1 MYQIIVNPTS
11 SSGKGMEA
19 WKEIKTILNRRN
31 VTYEVHMLQN
41 AGEAT
46 QVVRGLT
53 ADGNEANILVVGG
66 DGTLNE
72 VLNGIQDFDHT
83 KVSCIQT
90 GSGND
95 FARNMHL
102 EKNVERAIMHLLEQP
117 EEIALDYGEVTV
129 RVDGT
134 GDARLDGRQRGVGDA
149 RLDGRQSGVGDARMD
164 GRQRGVGD
172 ARMDGRQR
180 GVDGDDM
187 DACRDSAV
195 RKKRFLISSGV
206 GYDANICEEVSRS
219 RLKAVLNKIHLG
231 KLVYVL
237 IGVKQIFAKKTVRAK
252 LYLDDAPVMK
262 LPELFFVVGMNHMYE
277 GGGIPFCP
285 NADPTDGRLDVCLVK
300 GMSRLKL
307 LLAVVLVYFKKHLL
321 FKDITNHRCKKM
333 RLVTETPQWIHMDG
347 ETPYKVRE
355 ITWESKG
362 KLRFV
367 R

>member
-19 WKEIKTILNRRN
+19 WEEIKAILNRRN

-53 ADGNEANILVVGG
+53 ADGNEADILVVGG

-102 EKNVERAIMHLLEQP
+102 EKNAERAIMHLLEQP

-134 GDARLDGRQRGVGDA
+134 GDARM
-149 RLDGRQSGVGDARMD
+149 DGRQS
-164 GRQRGVGD
+164 GVGD

-321 FKDITNHRCKKM
+321 FKGITNHRCKKM
-333 RLVTETPQWIHMDG
+333 QLVTETPQWIHMDG

>member
-1 MYQIIVNPTS
+1 MYQVIVNPTS

-19 WKEIKTILNRRN
+19 WKEIKAILDRRN
-31 VTYEVHMLQN
+31 AAYKVHVLRKP
-41 AGEAT
+41 GEAT
-46 QVVRGLT
+46 AVVRRLT
-53 ADGNEANILVVGG
+53 AGHDTDMAETAAMDESIQTVLENEEDTNILVIGG

-72 VLNGIQDFDHT
+72 VLNGIQDFEHT
-83 KVSCIQT
+83 TLACIQT

-102 EKNVERAIMHLLEQP
+102 EKNVEWAITHLLEQP
-117 EEIALDYGEVTV
+117 EEIALDYGEVTTNHP
-129 RVDGT
+129 G
-134 GDARLDGRQRGVGDA
+134 
-149 RLDGRQSGVGDARMD
+149 S
-164 GRQRGVGD
+164 
-172 ARMDGRQR
+172 
-180 GVDGDDM
+180 
-187 DACRDSAV
+187 SA
-195 RKKRFLISSGV
+195 KRFLISSGV

-219 RLKAVLNKIHLG
+219 RLKTVLNKIHLG
-231 KLVYVL
+231 KLVYVM

-252 LYLDDAPVMK
+252 LYLDDAPMMK
-262 LPELFFVVGMNHMYE
+262 IPELFFVVGMNHMYE

-285 NADPTDGRLDVCLVK
+285 NADPTDGKLDVCLVK

-321 FKDITNHRCKKM
+321 FKDITNHRCTKM

-347 ETPYKVRE
+347 ETPYQVSE

-367 R
+367 K

>member
-19 WKEIKTILNRRN
+19 WEKIKAILDRRS
-31 VTYEVHMLQN
+31 VTYKVHMLQD

-46 QVVRGLT
+46 QVVRKLT
-53 ADGNEANILVVGG
+53 AQDETGSVKLLVIGG

-72 VLNGIQDFDHT
+72 VLNGIQDFEHT
-83 KVSCIQT
+83 TISCIQT

-102 EKNVERAIMHLLEQP
+102 EKDVEQAIVHLLEQP
-117 EEIALDYGEVTV
+117 EEMALDYGEVTM

-134 GDARLDGRQRGVGDA
+134 
-149 RLDGRQSGVGDARMD
+149 
-164 GRQRGVGD
+164 GD

-187 DACRDSAV
+187 DACQDSAV

-231 KLVYVL
+231 KLVYVM
-237 IGVKQIFAKKTVRAK
+237 IGVKQIFTKKTVRAK
-252 LYLDDAPVMK
+252 LYLDDAPVRK
-262 LPELFFVVGMNHMYE
+262 LSELFFVVGMNHMYE

-285 NADPTDGRLDVCLVK
+285 NANPTDGKLDVCLVK

-321 FKDITNHRCKKM
+321 FKGITNHRCKKM

-347 ETPYKVRE
+347 ETPYQVRE
-355 ITWESKG
+355 VTWESKG

>member
-53 ADGNEANILVVGG
+53 AYGNEANILVVGG

-102 EKNVERAIMHLLEQP
+102 EKNVERAIMHLLGQP

-129 RVDGT
+129 RV
-134 GDARLDGRQRGVGDA
+134 
-149 RLDGRQSGVGDARMD
+149 
-164 GRQRGVGD
+164 
-172 ARMDGRQR
+172 
-180 GVDGDDM
+180 

-285 NADPTDGRLDVCLVK
+285 NADPTDDRLDVCLVK

>member
-1 MYQIIVNPTS
+1 MYHIIMNPAS
-11 SSGKGMEA
+11 SSGKGMRS
-19 WKEIKTILNRRN
+19 WDKIKELLDKSG
-31 VTYEVHMLQN
+31 VAYEIHMLQKP
-41 AGEAT
+41 GEAA
-46 QVVRGLT
+46 VIAERLT
-53 ADGNEANILVVGG
+53 GNEATITERVTTEETAVTVKSRTDEEDTRLLVIGG

-72 VLNGIQDFDHT
+72 VLNGIVDFEHT
-83 KVSCIQT
+83 TLSCVQT

-102 EKNVERAIMHLLEQP
+102 EKDVERAVTHLLEQP
-117 EEIALDYGEVTV
+117 EEVALDYGEVTV
-129 RVDGT
+129 EVGGNNA
-134 GDARLDGRQRGVGDA
+134 GD
-149 RLDGRQSGVGDARMD
+149 SGQA
-164 GRQRGVGD
+164 
-172 ARMDGRQR
+172 A
-180 GVDGDDM
+180 
-187 DACRDSAV
+187 S

-219 RLKAVLNKIHLG
+219 RLKTVLNRLHLG
-231 KLVYVL
+231 KLVYVM

-252 LYLDDAPVMK
+252 LYLDDAPMVK

-321 FKDITNHRCKKM
+321 FKAITNHRCRKM

-347 ETPYKVRE
+347 ETPYQVSE
-355 ITWESKG
+355 VVWESKG
-362 KLRFV
+362 KVRFV

>member
-1 MYQIIVNPTS
+1 MPFINSKISVALTDAQ
-11 SSGKGMEA
+11 EQ
-19 WKEIKTILNRRN
+19 EIKSRLGQAITAIPGKSESWLMVGFEPEYKLYFRGSKDQPMAM
-31 VTYEVHMLQN
+31 VEVSVYGSENPSAFSKLT
-41 AGEAT
+41 GEICKIF
-46 QVVRGLT
+46 
-53 ADGNEANILVVGG
+53 E
-66 DGTLNE
+66 
-72 VLNGIQDFDHT
+72 
-83 KVSCIQT
+83 
-90 GSGND
+90 D

-102 EKNVERAIMHLLEQP
+102 EKNAEQAITHLLEQP
-117 EEIALDYGEVTV
+117 EEIALDYGEVTTNHP
-129 RVDGT
+129 GS
-134 GDARLDGRQRGVGDA
+134 DA
-149 RLDGRQSGVGDARMD
+149 
-164 GRQRGVGD
+164 
-172 ARMDGRQR
+172 
-180 GVDGDDM
+180 
-187 DACRDSAV
+187 
-195 RKKRFLISSGV
+195 KRFLISSGV

-285 NADPTDGRLDVCLVK
+285 NANPTDGKLDVCLVK

-307 LLAVVLVYFKKHLL
+307 LFAVVLVYFKKHLL

-347 ETPYKVRE
+347 ETPYQVSE
-355 ITWESKG
+355 VTWESKG

>member
-1 MYQIIVNPTS
+1 MMYQIIVNPTS

-19 WKEIKTILNRRN
+19 WKKIKAILDRRN
-31 VTYEVHMLQN
+31 VAYNVHVLQKP
-41 AGEAT
+41 GEAIEIVKKLT
-46 QVVRGLT
+46 EENYADIDETAVMDESVVT
-53 ADGNEANILVVGG
+53 VQENDEDTNILVVGG

-72 VLNGIQDFDHT
+72 VLNGIQDFEHT
-83 KVSCIQT
+83 TLSCIQT

-102 EKNVERAIMHLLEQP
+102 EKNVEQAITHLLEQS
-117 EEIALDYGEVTV
+117 EEIALDYGEVTTNHP
-129 RVDGT
+129 G
-134 GDARLDGRQRGVGDA
+134 
-149 RLDGRQSGVGDARMD
+149 S
-164 GRQRGVGD
+164 
-172 ARMDGRQR
+172 
-180 GVDGDDM
+180 
-187 DACRDSAV
+187 SA
-195 RKKRFLISSGV
+195 KRFLISSGV

-219 RLKAVLNKIHLG
+219 RLKTVLNKIHLG

-252 LYLDDAPVMK
+252 LYLDDAPMMK
-262 LPELFFVVGMNHMYE
+262 LSELFFVVGMNHMYE

-285 NADPTDGRLDVCLVK
+285 NADPTDGKLDVCLVK

-347 ETPYKVRE
+347 ETPYQVSE
-355 ITWESKG
+355 VTWESKG

-367 R
+367 K

>member
-19 WKEIKTILNRRN
+19 WEKIKAILDRRS
-31 VTYEVHMLQN
+31 VTYKVHMLQD

-46 QVVRGLT
+46 QVVRELT
-53 ADGNEANILVVGG
+53 AQDETGIVKLLVVGG

-72 VLNGIQDFDHT
+72 VLNGIQDFEHT
-83 KVSCIQT
+83 TLSCIQT

-102 EKNVERAIMHLLEQP
+102 EKDVEQAIVHLIEQP
-117 EEIALDYGEVTV
+117 EEMALDYGEVTV

-134 GDARLDGRQRGVGDA
+134 GDAR
-149 RLDGRQSGVGDARMD
+149 MD
-164 GRQRGVGD
+164 CMIRT
-172 ARMDGRQR
+172 
-180 GVDGDDM
+180 
-187 DACRDSAV
+187 
-195 RKKRFLISSGV
+195 KRFLISSGV

-219 RLKAVLNKIHLG
+219 RLKPILNKIHLG
-231 KLVYVL
+231 KLVYVM
-237 IGVKQIFAKKTVRAK
+237 IGVKQIFTKKTVRAK
-252 LYLDDAPVMK
+252 LYLDDAPVRK

-300 GMSRLKL
+300 GMSRMKL

-321 FKDITNHRCKKM
+321 FKGITNHRCKKM

-347 ETPYKVRE
+347 ETPYQVRE
-355 ITWESKG
+355 VTWESKG

>member
-11 SSGKGMEA
+11 SSGKGREA

-102 EKNVERAIMHLLEQP
+102 EKNVERAIMHLLGQP

-129 RVDGT
+129 RV
-134 GDARLDGRQRGVGDA
+134 
-149 RLDGRQSGVGDARMD
+149 
-164 GRQRGVGD
+164 
-172 ARMDGRQR
+172 
-180 GVDGDDM
+180 

-300 GMSRLKL
+300 GMSRFKL

>member
-1 MYQIIVNPTS
+1 
-11 SSGKGMEA
+11 MEA
-19 WKEIKTILNRRN
+19 WEKIKAILDRRS
-31 VTYEVHMLQN
+31 VTYKVHMLQD

-46 QVVRGLT
+46 QVVRELT
-53 ADGNEANILVVGG
+53 AQDETGIVKLLVVGG

-72 VLNGIQDFDHT
+72 VLNGIQDFEHT
-83 KVSCIQT
+83 TLSCIQT

-102 EKNVERAIMHLLEQP
+102 EKDVEQAIVHLLEQP
-117 EEIALDYGEVTV
+117 EEMALDYGEVTM

-134 GDARLDGRQRGVGDA
+134 GDARV
-149 RLDGRQSGVGDARMD
+149 
-164 GRQRGVGD
+164 
-172 ARMDGRQR
+172 DGRQR

-187 DACRDSAV
+187 DACRDCMI
-195 RKKRFLISSGV
+195 RTKRFLISSGV

-219 RLKAVLNKIHLG
+219 RLKPILNKIHLG
-231 KLVYVL
+231 KLVYVM
-237 IGVKQIFAKKTVRAK
+237 IGVKQIFTKKTVRAK
-252 LYLDDAPVMK
+252 LYLDDAPVRK

-300 GMSRLKL
+300 GMSRMKL

-321 FKDITNHRCKKM
+321 FKGITNHRCKKM

-347 ETPYKVRE
+347 ETPYQVRE
-355 ITWESKG
+355 VTWESKG

>member
-1 MYQIIVNPTS
+1 MMYQIIVNPTS

-19 WKEIKTILNRRN
+19 WKKIKAILDRRN
-31 VTYEVHMLQN
+31 VAYNVHVLQKP
-41 AGEAT
+41 GEAIEIVKKLT
-46 QVVRGLT
+46 EENYADIDETAVMDESVVT
-53 ADGNEANILVVGG
+53 VQENDEDTNILVVGG

-72 VLNGIQDFDHT
+72 VLNGIQDFEHT
-83 KVSCIQT
+83 TLSCIQT

-102 EKNVERAIMHLLEQP
+102 EKNVEQAITHLLEQS
-117 EEIALDYGEVTV
+117 EEIALDYGEVTTNHP
-129 RVDGT
+129 G
-134 GDARLDGRQRGVGDA
+134 
-149 RLDGRQSGVGDARMD
+149 S
-164 GRQRGVGD
+164 
-172 ARMDGRQR
+172 
-180 GVDGDDM
+180 
-187 DACRDSAV
+187 SA
-195 RKKRFLISSGV
+195 KRFLISSGV

-219 RLKAVLNKIHLG
+219 RLKTVLNKIHLG

-252 LYLDDAPVMK
+252 LYLDDAPMMK

-285 NADPTDGRLDVCLVK
+285 NADPTDGKLDVCLVK

-347 ETPYKVRE
+347 ETPYQVSE

-367 R
+367 K

>member
-1 MYQIIVNPTS
+1 MYQVIVNPTS

-129 RVDGT
+129 RV
-134 GDARLDGRQRGVGDA
+134 
-149 RLDGRQSGVGDARMD
+149 
-164 GRQRGVGD
+164 
-172 ARMDGRQR
+172 
-180 GVDGDDM
+180 

>member
-1 MYQIIVNPTS
+1 M
-11 SSGKGMEA
+11 
-19 WKEIKTILNRRN
+19 
-31 VTYEVHMLQN
+31 
-41 AGEAT
+41 
-46 QVVRGLT
+46 
-53 ADGNEANILVVGG
+53 
-66 DGTLNE
+66 
-72 VLNGIQDFDHT
+72 
-83 KVSCIQT
+83 
-90 GSGND
+90 
-95 FARNMHL
+95 
-102 EKNVERAIMHLLEQP
+102 
-117 EEIALDYGEVTV
+117 
-129 RVDGT
+129 
-134 GDARLDGRQRGVGDA
+134 
-149 RLDGRQSGVGDARMD
+149 
-164 GRQRGVGD
+164 
-172 ARMDGRQR
+172 
-180 GVDGDDM
+180 
-187 DACRDSAV
+187 
-195 RKKRFLISSGV
+195 ISSGV

-252 LYLDDAPVMK
+252 LYLDDTPVMK

>member
-1 MYQIIVNPTS
+1 
-11 SSGKGMEA
+11 
-19 WKEIKTILNRRN
+19 
-31 VTYEVHMLQN
+31 
-41 AGEAT
+41 
-46 QVVRGLT
+46 
-53 ADGNEANILVVGG
+53 
-66 DGTLNE
+66 
-72 VLNGIQDFDHT
+72 
-83 KVSCIQT
+83 
-90 GSGND
+90 
-95 FARNMHL
+95 
-102 EKNVERAIMHLLEQP
+102 MHLLEQP

-134 GDARLDGRQRGVGDA
+134 GDARL
-149 RLDGRQSGVGDARMD
+149 
-164 GRQRGVGD
+164 
-172 ARMDGRQR
+172 DGRQR

-285 NADPTDGRLDVCLVK
+285 NADPTDDRLDVCLVK

-321 FKDITNHRCKKM
+321 FKNITNHRCKKM

>member
-1 MYQIIVNPTS
+1 
-11 SSGKGMEA
+11 
-19 WKEIKTILNRRN
+19 
-31 VTYEVHMLQN
+31 
-41 AGEAT
+41 
-46 QVVRGLT
+46 
-53 ADGNEANILVVGG
+53 
-66 DGTLNE
+66 
-72 VLNGIQDFDHT
+72 
-83 KVSCIQT
+83 
-90 GSGND
+90 
-95 FARNMHL
+95 
-102 EKNVERAIMHLLEQP
+102 
-117 EEIALDYGEVTV
+117 
-129 RVDGT
+129 
-134 GDARLDGRQRGVGDA
+134 
-149 RLDGRQSGVGDARMD
+149 
-164 GRQRGVGD
+164 
-172 ARMDGRQR
+172 
-180 GVDGDDM
+180 M

-195 RKKRFLISSGV
+195 RKKRFMISSGV

-285 NADPTDGRLDVCLVK
+285 NA
-300 GMSRLKL
+300 
-307 LLAVVLVYFKKHLL
+307 L

>member
-19 WKEIKTILNRRN
+19 WKKIKAILDRRN
-31 VTYEVHMLQN
+31 VAYNVHVLQKP
-41 AGEAT
+41 GEAIEIVKKLT
-46 QVVRGLT
+46 EENYADIDETAVMDESVVT
-53 ADGNEANILVVGG
+53 VQENDEDTNILVVGG

-72 VLNGIQDFDHT
+72 VLNGIQDFEHT
-83 KVSCIQT
+83 TLSCIQT

-102 EKNVERAIMHLLEQP
+102 EKNVEQAITHLLEQP
-117 EEIALDYGEVTV
+117 EEIALDYGEVTTNHP
-129 RVDGT
+129 G
-134 GDARLDGRQRGVGDA
+134 
-149 RLDGRQSGVGDARMD
+149 S
-164 GRQRGVGD
+164 
-172 ARMDGRQR
+172 
-180 GVDGDDM
+180 
-187 DACRDSAV
+187 SA
-195 RKKRFLISSGV
+195 KRFLISSGV

-219 RLKAVLNKIHLG
+219 RLKTVLNKIHLG

-252 LYLDDAPVMK
+252 LYLDDAPMMK

-285 NADPTDGRLDVCLVK
+285 NADPTDGKLDVCLVK

-347 ETPYKVRE
+347 ETPYQVSE

-367 R
+367 K

>member
-1 MYQIIVNPTS
+1 MMYQVIVNPTS

-19 WKEIKTILNRRN
+19 WKKIKAILDRRN
-31 VTYEVHMLQN
+31 AAYKVHVLQKPE
-41 AGEAT
+41 EAT
-46 QVVRGLT
+46 AVVRKLT
-53 ADGNEANILVVGG
+53 AGHDTDMVETAAMDESIETLPENEEDTNILVIGG

-72 VLNGIQDFDHT
+72 VLNGIQDFEHT
-83 KVSCIQT
+83 TLSCIQT

-102 EKNVERAIMHLLEQP
+102 EKNAEQAITHLLEQP
-117 EEIALDYGEVTV
+117 EEIALDYGEVITNHL
-129 RVDGT
+129 G
-134 GDARLDGRQRGVGDA
+134 
-149 RLDGRQSGVGDARMD
+149 SGA
-164 GRQRGVGD
+164 
-172 ARMDGRQR
+172 
-180 GVDGDDM
+180 
-187 DACRDSAV
+187 
-195 RKKRFLISSGV
+195 KRFLISSGV

-285 NADPTDGRLDVCLVK
+285 NADPTDGKLDVCLVK

-307 LLAVVLVYFKKHLL
+307 LFAVVLVYFKKHLL
-321 FKDITNHRCKKM
+321 FKGITNHRCKKM

-347 ETPYKVRE
+347 ETPYQVSE
-355 ITWESKG
+355 VIWESKG

-367 R
+367 K

>member
-1 MYQIIVNPTS
+1 
-11 SSGKGMEA
+11 MEA
-19 WKEIKTILNRRN
+19 WEKIKAILDRRS
-31 VTYEVHMLQN
+31 VTYKVHMLQD

-46 QVVRGLT
+46 QVVRELT
-53 ADGNEANILVVGG
+53 AQDETGIVKLLVVGG

-72 VLNGIQDFDHT
+72 VLNGIQDFEHT
-83 KVSCIQT
+83 TLSCIQT

-102 EKNVERAIMHLLEQP
+102 EKDVEQAIVHLLEQP
-117 EEIALDYGEVTV
+117 EEMALDYGEVTM

-134 GDARLDGRQRGVGDA
+134 GDARV
-149 RLDGRQSGVGDARMD
+149 DGRQS
-164 GRQRGVGD
+164 
-172 ARMDGRQR
+172 

-187 DACRDSAV
+187 DACRDCMI
-195 RKKRFLISSGV
+195 RTKRFLISSGV

-219 RLKAVLNKIHLG
+219 RLKPILNKIHLG
-231 KLVYVL
+231 KLVYVM
-237 IGVKQIFAKKTVRAK
+237 IGVKQIFTKKTVRAK
-252 LYLDDAPVMK
+252 LYLDDAPVRK

-300 GMSRLKL
+300 GMSRMKL

-321 FKDITNHRCKKM
+321 FKGITNHRCKKM

-347 ETPYKVRE
+347 ETPYQVRE
-355 ITWESKG
+355 VTWESKG

>member
-19 WKEIKTILNRRN
+19 WEKIKAILNRRS
-31 VTYEVHMLQN
+31 VIYKVHMLQD

-46 QVVRGLT
+46 QVVRELT
-53 ADGNEANILVVGG
+53 AQDETGIVKLLVVGG

-72 VLNGIQDFDHT
+72 VLNGIQDFEHT
-83 KVSCIQT
+83 TLSCIQT

-102 EKNVERAIMHLLEQP
+102 EKDVEQAIVHLLEQP
-117 EEIALDYGEVTV
+117 EEMALDYGEVTV
-129 RVDGT
+129 RVDET
-134 GDARLDGRQRGVGDA
+134 
-149 RLDGRQSGVGDARMD
+149 GDARMD
-164 GRQRGVGD
+164 GRQS
-172 ARMDGRQR
+172 

-187 DACRDSAV
+187 DACRDCMI
-195 RKKRFLISSGV
+195 RTKRFLISSGV

-219 RLKAVLNKIHLG
+219 RLKPILNKIHLG
-231 KLVYVL
+231 KLVYVM
-237 IGVKQIFAKKTVRAK
+237 IGVKQIFTKKTVRAK
-252 LYLDDAPVMK
+252 LYLDDAPVRK

-300 GMSRLKL
+300 GMSRMKL

-321 FKDITNHRCKKM
+321 FKGITNHRCKKM

-347 ETPYKVRE
+347 ETPYQVRE
-355 ITWESKG
+355 VTWESKG

>member
-1 MYQIIVNPTS
+1 
-11 SSGKGMEA
+11 MEA
-19 WKEIKTILNRRN
+19 WEKIKAILDRRS
-31 VTYEVHMLQN
+31 VTYKVHMLQD

-46 QVVRGLT
+46 QVVRELT
-53 ADGNEANILVVGG
+53 AQDETGSVKLLVIGG

-72 VLNGIQDFDHT
+72 VLNGMQDLEHT
-83 KVSCIQT
+83 TLSCIQT

-102 EKNVERAIMHLLEQP
+102 EKDVEQAIVHLLEQP

-134 GDARLDGRQRGVGDA
+134 GDARVDGRK
-149 RLDGRQSGVGDARMD
+149 
-164 GRQRGVGD
+164 
-172 ARMDGRQR
+172 R

-187 DACRDSAV
+187 DACRDCMI
-195 RKKRFLISSGV
+195 RTKRFLISSGV

-219 RLKAVLNKIHLG
+219 RLKPILNKIHLG
-231 KLVYVL
+231 KLVYVM
-237 IGVKQIFAKKTVRAK
+237 IGVKQIFTKKTVRAK
-252 LYLDDAPVMK
+252 LYLDDATVRK

-300 GMSRLKL
+300 GMSRMKL

-321 FKDITNHRCKKM
+321 FKGITNHRCKKM

-347 ETPYKVRE
+347 ETPYQVRE
-355 ITWESKG
+355 VTWESKG

>member
-1 MYQIIVNPTS
+1 
-11 SSGKGMEA
+11 MEA
-19 WKEIKTILNRRN
+19 WEKIKAILDRRS
-31 VTYEVHMLQN
+31 VTYKVHMLQD

-46 QVVRGLT
+46 QVVRELT
-53 ADGNEANILVVGG
+53 AQDETGIVKLLVVGG

-72 VLNGIQDFDHT
+72 VLNGIQDFEHT
-83 KVSCIQT
+83 TLSCIQT

-102 EKNVERAIMHLLEQP
+102 EKDVEQAIVHLLEQP
-117 EEIALDYGEVTV
+117 EEMALDYGEVTM

-134 GDARLDGRQRGVGDA
+134 RDARV
-149 RLDGRQSGVGDARMD
+149 
-164 GRQRGVGD
+164 
-172 ARMDGRQR
+172 DGRQR

-187 DACRDSAV
+187 DACRDWMI
-195 RKKRFLISSGV
+195 RTKRFLISSGV

-219 RLKAVLNKIHLG
+219 RLKPILNKIHLG
-231 KLVYVL
+231 KLVYVM
-237 IGVKQIFAKKTVRAK
+237 IGVKQIFTKKTVRAK
-252 LYLDDAPVMK
+252 LYLDDAPVRK

-300 GMSRLKL
+300 GMSRMKL

-321 FKDITNHRCKKM
+321 FKGITNHRCKKM

-347 ETPYKVRE
+347 ETPYQVSE

>member
-1 MYQIIVNPTS
+1 MYQVIVNPTS
-11 SSGKGMEA
+11 SSGKGMES
-19 WKEIKTILNRRN
+19 WKKIKAILDWRN
-31 VTYEVHMLQN
+31 AAYKVHVLRKP
-41 AGEAT
+41 GEAT
-46 QVVRGLT
+46 AVVRKLT
-53 ADGNEANILVVGG
+53 AGHNMDMAETAAMDESIETVPKNEEDTNILVIGG

-72 VLNGIQDFDHT
+72 VINGIQDFEHT
-83 KVSCIQT
+83 TLSCIQT

-102 EKNVERAIMHLLEQP
+102 EKNAEQAITHLLEQP
-117 EEIALDYGEVTV
+117 EEIALDYGEVTTNHP
-129 RVDGT
+129 G
-134 GDARLDGRQRGVGDA
+134 
-149 RLDGRQSGVGDARMD
+149 SGA
-164 GRQRGVGD
+164 
-172 ARMDGRQR
+172 
-180 GVDGDDM
+180 
-187 DACRDSAV
+187 
-195 RKKRFLISSGV
+195 KRFLISSGV

-285 NADPTDGRLDVCLVK
+285 NADPTDGKLDVCLVK

-307 LLAVVLVYFKKHLL
+307 LFAVVLVYFKKHLL

-347 ETPYKVRE
+347 ETPYQVSE
-355 ITWESKG
+355 VIWESKG

-367 R
+367 K

>member
-1 MYQIIVNPTS
+1 
-11 SSGKGMEA
+11 
-19 WKEIKTILNRRN
+19 
-31 VTYEVHMLQN
+31 
-41 AGEAT
+41 
-46 QVVRGLT
+46 
-53 ADGNEANILVVGG
+53 
-66 DGTLNE
+66 
-72 VLNGIQDFDHT
+72 
-83 KVSCIQT
+83 
-90 GSGND
+90 
-95 FARNMHL
+95 
-102 EKNVERAIMHLLEQP
+102 
-117 EEIALDYGEVTV
+117 
-129 RVDGT
+129 
-134 GDARLDGRQRGVGDA
+134 
-149 RLDGRQSGVGDARMD
+149 
-164 GRQRGVGD
+164 
-172 ARMDGRQR
+172 
-180 GVDGDDM
+180 M

-321 FKDITNHRCKKM
+321 FKGITNHRCKKM

>member
-19 WKEIKTILNRRN
+19 WEEIKTILNRRN

-41 AGEAT
+41 AGEAI

-53 ADGNEANILVVGG
+53 ADGNEVNILVVGG

-102 EKNVERAIMHLLEQP
+102 EKNVERAIMHLFEQP

-134 GDARLDGRQRGVGDA
+134 
-149 RLDGRQSGVGDARMD
+149 
-164 GRQRGVGD
+164 GD

-219 RLKAVLNKIHLG
+219 RLKAVLNKVHLG

-285 NADPTDGRLDVCLVK
+285 NADPTDGKLDVCLVK
-300 GMSRLKL
+300 GMSRSKL

-321 FKDITNHRCKKM
+321 FKDITSYRCKKM

-347 ETPYKVRE
+347 ETPYQVSE

-367 R
+367 K

>member
-19 WKEIKTILNRRN
+19 WEKIKAILDRRS
-31 VTYEVHMLQN
+31 VTYKVHMLQD

-46 QVVRGLT
+46 QVVRKLT
-53 ADGNEANILVVGG
+53 AQDETGSVKLLVIGG

-72 VLNGIQDFDHT
+72 VLNGIQDFEHT
-83 KVSCIQT
+83 TISCIQT

-102 EKNVERAIMHLLEQP
+102 EKDVEQAIVHLLEQP
-117 EEIALDYGEVTV
+117 EEMALDYGEVTM

-134 GDARLDGRQRGVGDA
+134 
-149 RLDGRQSGVGDARMD
+149 
-164 GRQRGVGD
+164 GD

-187 DACRDSAV
+187 DACQDSAV

-231 KLVYVL
+231 KLVYVM
-237 IGVKQIFAKKTVRAK
+237 IGVKQIFTKKTVRAK
-252 LYLDDAPVMK
+252 LYLDDAPVRK
-262 LPELFFVVGMNHMYE
+262 LSELFFVVGMNHMYE

-285 NADPTDGRLDVCLVK
+285 NANPTDGKLDVCLVE

-321 FKDITNHRCKKM
+321 FKGITNHRCKKM

-347 ETPYKVRE
+347 ETPYQVRE
-355 ITWESKG
+355 VTWESKG

>member
-1 MYQIIVNPTS
+1 MYHIIVNPTS
-11 SSGKGMEA
+11 SSGKGMDA
-19 WKEIKTILNRRN
+19 WREIKDILDRRN
-31 VTYEVHMLQN
+31 VAYKVYILRKP
-41 AGEAT
+41 GEAT
-46 QVVRGLT
+46 MVAGKLTAGRNMALNETAVMDQRKEVVRE
-53 ADGNEANILVVGG
+53 NEEDINILVIGG

-72 VLNGIQDFDHT
+72 VLNGIQDFEHT
-83 KVSCIQT
+83 TLSCIQT

-102 EKNVERAIMHLLEQP
+102 EKNAEQAITHLLEQP
-117 EEIALDYGEVTV
+117 EEIALDYGEVTTNHP
-129 RVDGT
+129 GS
-134 GDARLDGRQRGVGDA
+134 DA
-149 RLDGRQSGVGDARMD
+149 
-164 GRQRGVGD
+164 
-172 ARMDGRQR
+172 
-180 GVDGDDM
+180 
-187 DACRDSAV
+187 
-195 RKKRFLISSGV
+195 KRFLISSGV

-285 NADPTDGRLDVCLVK
+285 NANPTDGKLDVCLVK

-307 LLAVVLVYFKKHLL
+307 LFAVVLVYFKKHLL

-347 ETPYKVRE
+347 ETPYQVSE
-355 ITWESKG
+355 VTWESKG